1 MWTVEWLDH
10 QNTRLL
16 TETSSTMS
24 LGSAQPFASRGQGK
38 QKKRKLD
45 VEKLISTTLDCKVA
59 EQEHELS
66 APVGSPS
73 EPRSVEAHSRD
84 EFGDEASSVSV
95 GDGQYH
101 YYLLKPRTS
110 SSRRVLIP
118 LNSNATLGECLQGR
132 TVLEFPTIY
141 AFPSVI
147 QQLPEEFIL
156 EEDYQRQEGE
166 EQKEFD
172 DLIRDLDPEIL
183 RRLRDDGAHNGA
195 RSAKEEVDSKAILD
209 VLKKDIDTGL

>member
-1 MWTVEWLDH
+1 MWTVEWLDY
-10 QNTRLL
+10 QNTRML

-24 LGSAQPFASRGQGK
+24 LGSAQPFASRGQGMHK
-38 QKKRKLD
+38 RRKLD
-45 VEKLISTTLDCKVA
+45 VEKSTSITLDCKVA
-59 EQEHELS
+59 EKKHELS
-66 APVGSPS
+66 AAVRSPS
-73 EPRSVEAHSRD
+73 EPQSVEAHSRD
-84 EFGDEASSVSV
+84 EFGDEASSVAV
-95 GDGQYH
+95 GNGQYD

-118 LNSNATLGECLQGR
+118 LNSNATLGESLQGR

-141 AFPSVI
+141 VLPSNI
-147 QQLPEEFIL
+147 KQLPEEFML
-156 EEDYQRQEGE
+156 EEEYQRQEGE

-172 DLIRDLDPEIL
+172 NLIKDLDPEIL
-183 RRLRDDGAHNGA
+183 KRLRDDGAHNGD